1 MSTMCMIMEQAKK
14 KTSNLEMQGVS
25 VGRSTT
31 STSRWMPGNT
41 LVRWQGRRMQLL
53 SSMISHYRFLRRF
66 LTAVPSPRNER
77 DATIVRPLSTSLTR
91 QQTIHFSTY
100 HWAGR
105 EKTHSESIHRLLG
118 EIDSI
123 GVMKIAYGCI
133 STERVTRCVNRS

>member
-1 MSTMCMIMEQAKK
+1 MEQAKK
-14 KTSNLEMQGVS
+14 KTSNLVMQGVS

-77 DATIVRPLSTSLTR
+77 GATIVRPLSTSLTR

-100 HWAGR
+100 RWRWQSR
-105 EKTHSESIHRLLG
+105 EPTLLPESIDRLLG

-123 GVMKIAYGCI
+123 GVMKIAYGYV
-133 STERVTRCVNRS
+133 STERITRRVNRS